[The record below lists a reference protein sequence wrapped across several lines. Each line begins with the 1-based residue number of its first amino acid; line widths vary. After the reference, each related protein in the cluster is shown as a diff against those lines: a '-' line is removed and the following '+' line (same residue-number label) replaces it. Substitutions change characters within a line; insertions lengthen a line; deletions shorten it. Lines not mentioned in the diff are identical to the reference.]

1 MWCKTA
7 RRTNSTASGALLQ
20 YAARAVFPDAVRG
33 HPPPGRDRA
42 EGEGIMTQDWDS
54 FAMDSIGLPH
64 WLILAGILL
73 VIAGCTGLVILRRLG
88 KVDEASANEAS
99 NEVRPQLPPLPE
111 LLDSRPRRERQ
122 QAAAD
127 GDAETKA
134 NRE

>member
-1 MWCKTA
+1 
-7 RRTNSTASGALLQ
+7 
-20 YAARAVFPDAVRG
+20 
-33 HPPPGRDRA
+33 
-42 EGEGIMTQDWDS
+42 MTQDWDS

-73 VIAGCTGLVILRRLG
+73 VIAGCTGLVMLRRLR

-111 LLDSRPRRERQ
+111 LLDSRPRRERR